1 MTENFKQMIS
11 ESSFWQAEKI
21 AGNDDLL
28 REILI
33 HLPVSS
39 LACFRCVS
47 RQWLS
52 IISDPDFRQLHS
64 RQSSTAT
71 TGLFLFRKS
80 DKMYHLDHLLNFS
93 KTTNKKGVP
102 YNISTF
108 IERFK
113 SVEPVHYCNGREVVS
128 NKSPQVDN
136 DEVIYCV
143 YNPCTNGYTN
153 IPLPEIDGDDEIV
166 SMNLGFDPSKSSNYK
181 IVCIVRDKLGLFR
194 FFTFSSDTTWKESG
208 RVRGEFYYGRGVF
221 LNGVI
226 YFVSKHS
233 HFMSFDLD
241 NESLE
246 IVPCTSVPERRN
258 GRKIKYFGESA
269 GKLHVIEENVLRPT
283 LLNVFEL
290 EKDYSKWFVKY
301 VVDLDDLTRLFP
313 LMVINEP
320 ESLDVIGY
328 QFDVLCFVD
337 GETEGKTMLMLSL
350 PEKMISYDI
359 KNISIKELLKVP
371 LEELHLSMEG
381 FLVYNYKWYHAYKH
395 VETFAL
401 V

>member
-1 MTENFKQMIS
+1 MTEKFKQMIP

-33 HLPVSS
+33 YLPVSS
-39 LACFRCVS
+39 LLCFRCVS
-47 RQWLS
+47 HHWHSL
-52 IISDPDFRQLHS
+52 ISDLNFRQLHS
-64 RQSSTAT
+64 RRSSTSTA
-71 TGLFLFRKS
+71 GLFLFRKS
-80 DKMYHLDHLLNFS
+80 DKMYHLDHLLNIS
-93 KTTNKKGVP
+93 KTTKKGVP
-102 YNISTF
+102 YNIRNC

-113 SVEPVHYCNGREVVS
+113 SFEPLNSCNGLLCL
-128 NKSPQVDN
+128 KLPHLDN

-143 YNPCTNGYTN
+143 YNPSTNGYTN
-153 IPLPEIDGDDEIV
+153 IPQPNIDEYDEIV
-166 SMNLGFDPSKSSNYK
+166 AMNLGFDPSKSSNYK
-181 IVCIVRDKLGLFR
+181 IVCIVTDKLGLFR
-194 FFTFSSDTTWKESG
+194 FFIFSSDTTTWKESG
-208 RVRGEFYYGRGVF
+208 RVRGEFYFGRGVF

-226 YFVSKHS
+226 YLVSKHS
-233 HFMSFDLD
+233 HFFCFDLD
-241 NESLE
+241 NESLK
-246 IVPCTSVPERRN
+246 IMPSTSVPEGRN

-269 GKLHVIEENVLRPT
+269 GKLHLIEENVLRPT

-337 GETEGKTMLMLSL
+337 GEEEGKTMLVLSL

-359 KNISIKELLKVP
+359 KNTSIKDLLKVP
-371 LEELHLSMEG
+371 LKELHLSMEG

-395 VETFAL
+395 IETLAL

>member
-1 MTENFKQMIS
+1 MIT

-33 HLPVSS
+33 WLPVSS
-39 LACFRCVS
+39 LLCFRCVS
-47 RQWLS
+47 HHWRSL
-52 IISDPDFRQLHS
+52 ISDPDFRLLHT
-64 RQSSTAT
+64 RRSSAGATA
-71 TGLFLFRKS
+71 GLFLFRKS
-80 DKMYHLDHLLNFS
+80 DKS
-93 KTTNKKGVP
+93 
-102 YNISTF
+102 
-108 IERFK
+108 
-113 SVEPVHYCNGREVVS
+113 
-128 NKSPQVDN
+128 
-136 DEVIYCV
+136 
-143 YNPCTNGYTN
+143 TNGYTN
-153 IPLPEIDGDDEIV
+153 IPQPNIDDDDEIV
-166 SMNLGFDPSKSSNYK
+166 AMNLGFDPSKSSNYK
-181 IVCIVRDKLGLFR
+181 IVCIVRDKLELFR
-194 FFTFSSDTTWKESG
+194 FFIFSSDTTIWKESG
-208 RVRGEFYYGRGVF
+208 QVRGDFYFGRGVF

-233 HFMSFDLD
+233 HFLYFDLD

-246 IVPCTSVPERRN
+246 IMPSSSVPEGRN
-258 GRKIKYFGESA
+258 GGKIKYFGESA
-269 GKLHVIEENVLRPT
+269 GKLHLIEENVLRPT

-301 VVDLDDLTRLFP
+301 VVDLDDLTHVFP

-328 QFDVLCFVD
+328 QFDVLCFID
-337 GETEGKTMLMLSL
+337 GEKEGKTILVLSL

-359 KNISIKELLKVP
+359 KSMSIKELLKVP

-395 VETFAL
+395 IETLAL